1 MKRSICAV
9 LAAGACV
16 AAPALATDASVTFG
30 FTDLSGAF
38 DLGTG
43 LFNLAN
49 DADSSGDVSRL
60 EAPGGV
66 ADYNVGFAAPAAVA
80 FSVSV
85 FNKAGNLAQGIGT
98 FTITDADG
106 DTLSGD
112 VTGTWIQ
119 GLLGINFNG
128 DLANVVFTS
137 DDGTFDGP
145 SGGSF
150 STTLSGTPPYIGAV
164 VQLFVPPSGN
174 FFDSTFDVESVQVLG
189 EIIPAP
195 ASLGVLGLAGLG
207 ATRRRRS
214 R

>member
-49 DADSSGDVSRL
+49 DADTSGDVSRL

-66 ADYNVGFAAPAAVA
+66 ADYNVGFAAPGAVA

-85 FNKAGNLAQGIGT
+85 FNKVGNLAQGAGT

-195 ASLGVLGLAGLG
+195 ASLSLLGLAGLG
-207 ATRRRRS
+207 ASRRRRS